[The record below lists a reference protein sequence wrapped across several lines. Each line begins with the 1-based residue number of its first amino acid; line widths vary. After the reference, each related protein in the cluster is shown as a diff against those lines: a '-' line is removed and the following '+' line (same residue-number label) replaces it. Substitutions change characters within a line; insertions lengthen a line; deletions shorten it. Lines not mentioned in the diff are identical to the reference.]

1 MRLYFPANWMVK
13 IVSPKVI
20 EIPSSLETE
29 RLLLRVPFLSGDGR
43 VVNEAIK
50 ESITE
55 LSKWLPFAQEIPAI
69 EETESNLRNAHI
81 KFLARESFRFL
92 IFHKET
98 GEYIGTSSIHNINW
112 EIKSGDIGY
121 WINKKY
127 SGNGYMIEAIKRLTE
142 LGMNQLA
149 FNRLEIRCEST
160 NLKSRAIPE
169 KLGFK
174 LEAVLKNEDLS
185 ADGKT
190 LTDTYVYGLIM
201 KDYEEIL
208 IGIK

>member
-1 MRLYFPANWMVK
+1 MKVGP
-13 IVSPKVI
+13 IVI
-20 EIPSSLETE
+20 EMPSSLETD

-43 VVNEAIK
+43 VVNKAIR
-50 ESITE
+50 ESIAE
-55 LSKWLPFAQEIPAI
+55 LSKWLPFAQEIPPV

-98 GEYIGTSSIHNINW
+98 DEYIGTSSIHNIDW
-112 EIKSGDIGY
+112 EVKSGDIGY
-121 WINKKY
+121 WIDKKY
-127 SGNGYMIEAIKRLTE
+127 SGNGYMTEAIKRLTD
-142 LGMNQLA
+142 LGMNQLG
-149 FNRLEIRCEST
+149 FNRLEIRCEAA
-160 NLKSRAIPE
+160 NVKSQAIPE

-190 LTDTYVYGLIM
+190 LTDTYVYGMIM
-201 KDYEEIL
+201 KDYEEASVQSFDV
-208 IGIK
+208 

>member
-1 MRLYFPANWMVK
+1 MKVGP
-13 IVSPKVI
+13 IVI
-20 EIPSSLETE
+20 EMPSSLETD

-43 VVNEAIK
+43 VVNKAIR
-50 ESITE
+50 ESIGE
-55 LSKWLPFAQEIPAI
+55 LSKWLPFAQEIPPV

-98 GEYIGTSSIHNINW
+98 DDYIGTSSIHNIDW
-112 EIKSGDIGY
+112 EVKSGDIGY
-121 WINKKY
+121 WIDKKY
-127 SGNGYMIEAIKRLTE
+127 SGNGYMTEAIKRLTD

-149 FNRLEIRCEST
+149 FNRLEIRCEAA
-160 NLKSRAIPE
+160 NVKSQAIPE

-201 KDYEEIL
+201 KDYEEASVQSFDV
-208 IGIK
+208 

>member
-1 MRLYFPANWMVK
+1 MKVGP
-13 IVSPKVI
+13 IVI
-20 EIPSSLETE
+20 EMPSSLETD

-43 VVNEAIK
+43 VVNKAIR
-50 ESITE
+50 ESIGE
-55 LSKWLPFAQEIPAI
+55 LSKWLPFAQEIPPV

-81 KFLARESFRFL
+81 KFLARESFRYL

-98 GEYIGTSSIHNINW
+98 DDYIGTSSIHNIDW
-112 EIKSGDIGY
+112 EVKSGDIGY
-121 WINKKY
+121 WIDKKY
-127 SGNGYMIEAIKRLTE
+127 SGNGYMTEAIKRLTD

-149 FNRLEIRCEST
+149 FNRLEIRCEAA
-160 NLKSRAIPE
+160 NVKSQAIPE

-190 LTDTYVYGLIM
+190 LTDTYVYGMIM
-201 KDYEEIL
+201 KDYEEASVQSFDV
-208 IGIK
+208 

>member
-1 MRLYFPANWMVK
+1 MKVGP
-13 IVSPKVI
+13 IVI
-20 EIPSSLETE
+20 EMPSSLETD

-43 VVNEAIK
+43 VVNKAIR
-50 ESITE
+50 ESIGE
-55 LSKWLPFAQEIPAI
+55 LSKWLPFAQEIPPV

-98 GEYIGTSSIHNINW
+98 DDYIGTSSIHNIDW
-112 EIKSGDIGY
+112 EVKSGDIGY
-121 WINKKY
+121 WIDKKY
-127 SGNGYMIEAIKRLTE
+127 SGNGYMTEAIKRLTD

-149 FNRLEIRCEST
+149 FNRLEIRCEAA
-160 NLKSRAIPE
+160 NVKSQAIPE

-190 LTDTYVYGLIM
+190 LTDTYVYGMIM
-201 KDYEEIL
+201 KDYEEASVQSFDV
-208 IGIK
+208 

>member
-1 MRLYFPANWMVK
+1 MGP
-13 IVSPKVI
+13 IVI
-20 EIPSSLETE
+20 EMPSSLETD

-43 VVNEAIK
+43 VVNKAIR
-50 ESITE
+50 ESIAE
-55 LSKWLPFAQEIPAI
+55 LSKWLPFAQEIPPV

-98 GEYIGTSSIHNINW
+98 DEYIGTSSIHNIDW
-112 EIKSGDIGY
+112 EVKSGDIGY
-121 WINKKY
+121 WIDKKY
-127 SGNGYMIEAIKRLTE
+127 SGNGYMTEAIKRLTD
-142 LGMNQLA
+142 LGMNQLG
-149 FNRLEIRCEST
+149 FNRLEIRCEAA
-160 NLKSRAIPE
+160 NVKSQAIPE

-190 LTDTYVYGLIM
+190 LTDTYVYGMIM
-201 KDYEEIL
+201 KDYEEASVQSFDV
-208 IGIK
+208 